1 MSVTG
6 LPGQGPVRAG
16 AAIADVT
23 AGLYCAMGIL
33 AALLERE
40 VSGEGQWIDS
50 SLLAAQIAVLDFQ
63 AARWTVDGEVPPQAG
78 NDHPT
83 NMPTG
88 MFETSDGHMNI
99 AASGNVMFASLC
111 KVLGNAALAEDPRF
125 VDAAARRKNRKEIHA
140 ALSVHTRTRTTNE
153 WVERLNA
160 AGVPSG
166 PVYSIDQT
174 FADPQVKHIG
184 MAATVQHPTRGK
196 MDLIGQP
203 VRFHRTPWR
212 MRNASPEFGE
222 HTDAILAG
230 LGYDQ
235 AEIAALRTTGIV

>member
-1 MSVTG
+1 M
-6 LPGQGPVRAG
+6 
-16 AAIADVT
+16 
-23 AGLYCAMGIL
+23 
-33 AALLERE
+33 
-40 VSGEGQWIDS
+40 
-50 SLLAAQIAVLDFQ
+50 
-63 AARWTVDGEVPPQAG
+63 
-78 NDHPT
+78 
-83 NMPTG
+83 
-88 MFETSDGHMNI
+88 
-99 AASGNVMFASLC
+99 
-111 KVLGNAALAEDPRF
+111 
-125 VDAAARRKNRKEIHA
+125 
-140 ALSVHTRTRTTNE
+140 
-153 WVERLNA
+153 
-160 AGVPSG
+160 PSG

-203 VRFHRTPWR
+203 VRFHRTPWL